1 MSQSVLAFLVLTLLS
16 GFIALSGIAPDV
28 VEGLARAGVFGF
40 GTLFLCA
47 GALTRWSGPSV
58 HLPG

>member
-1 MSQSVLAFLVLTLLS
+1 MSHGVLAFLVLA
-16 GFIALSGIAPDV
+16 ALSGLLAFSGVGPDV
-28 VEGLARAGVFGF
+28 VTALARAGFFGF
-40 GTLFLCA
+40 GTLFLVA